1 MIGSLAVLNQIGTKG
16 CAVLNSFF
24 SFQNRIVNR
33 MVGPSPPEEDSI
45 SIWRAKILF
54 SILFSGLILG
64 SLTFFLS
71 VRLILEER
79 AWGLLIADICGF
91 IGCLA
96 LLLVPR
102 IKFAVRASLTLLTVY
117 MIGLAIILYIG
128 PLSGGHEWLFA
139 FAVLAGVLIG
149 NSAAFAAILLNTLA
163 LTIVGLLIST
173 GKIGPGFSFFQT
185 PQVMIAAGANFIL
198 LNAITA
204 FSVSALVKGLFH
216 IFEKKE
222 ALTRHLKEERCHLIE
237 TKQNLETEIKKHQ
250 ETEKALRESEEKYKD
265 IVRHAPAGIAE
276 VDLTTLRFTRVND
289 IMCEFTGYTKDEMLT
304 MDPFSLVQGK
314 HRQAVEQ
321 RLEKLFAGARSL
333 PATEYIICDK
343 KGREKSVLVNSRYFF
358 ENEAPRKMT
367 MVFHD
372 LTEIKKAEQEK
383 KDLEAQLFHSQ
394 KLESLG
400 ILAGGV
406 AHDFNNLLHAAQGR
420 ISLMGLE
427 AGLSN
432 TRKEHLNALEEIVTR
447 AANLTRQLL
456 GLARKGKYEIQP
468 LDINSLLRSTA
479 SMFGETY
486 KNVQIHEDLITGSLV
501 VEGDKNQLGQVLLNL
516 LINASQAMP
525 QGGSITLKTDA
536 VRSETLSPFISEPA
550 SGTYAKISIID
561 TGTGI
566 EESIRQK
573 IFDPFFTTKEGDH
586 GTGLG
591 LSSAYGIIKNHGG
604 LLTVDSQV
612 GLGSTF
618 SIFLPLS
625 EKKPE
630 TPQPEKSVPAPG
642 QGHILLVDDETMITD
657 IGRDFLEDM
666 GYRVSVSNGG
676 EQAIEMIKS
685 QGDTIDMVILDFT
698 MPGLDGGQV
707 FDRIRDLFPSMPVI
721 LASGHGR
728 EGVIN
733 DIMERGCRAF
743 IQKPYRFSDLSQRVR
758 EILGAKEEKK

>member
-1 MIGSLAVLNQIGTKG
+1 VLNY
-16 CAVLNSFF
+16 FF
-24 SFQNRIVNR
+24 SFQRRIVNR
-33 MVGPSPPEEDSI
+33 MVWPSSSEEDSVHQ
-45 SIWRAKILF
+45 WRAKILF
-54 SILFSGLILG
+54 SILFSGFILG
-64 SLTFFLS
+64 LLAFFSS
-71 VRLILEER
+71 VHLILEER

-91 IGCLA
+91 IVCLS

-102 IKFAVRASLTLLTVY
+102 IKFAVRASLALLTVY

-128 PLSGGHEWLFA
+128 PLGGGHEWLFA
-139 FAVLAGVLIG
+139 FSVLAGVLIG
-149 NSAAFAAILLNTLA
+149 NSAAFAAILLNALA

-173 GKIGPGFSFFQT
+173 GKIGHGFSFFQT
-185 PQVMIAAGANFIL
+185 PPVMIAAGANFIL

-204 FSVSALVKGLFH
+204 VSVSALVEGLFH

-222 ALTRHLKEERCHLIE
+222 SLTRRLEEERIHLIE
-237 TKQNLETEIKKHQ
+237 TKQTLETEIKNHQ

-276 VDLTTLRFTRVND
+276 VNLTTLRFTRVND

-358 ENEAPRKMT
+358 ENNMPRKMT

-372 LTEIKKAEQEK
+372 LTERKKAEQEK
-383 KDLEAQLFHSQ
+383 KDLEAQLFHIQ

-400 ILAGGV
+400 VLAGRV

-427 AGLSN
+427 SGLSD
-432 TRKEHLNALEEIVTR
+432 TQKEHLTALEEVVTR
-447 AANLTRQLL
+447 AASLTQQLL
-456 GLARKGKYEIQP
+456 GLARKGKYEIQA
-468 LDINSLLRSTA
+468 LDVNTLLRSTA
-479 SMFGETY
+479 SMFGRTY
-486 KNVQIHEDLITGSLV
+486 KNVQIYEDLVSGTLV

-516 LINASQAMP
+516 FINACQAMP

-536 VRSETLSPFISEPA
+536 VRGETLYTFTAKPTTGS
-550 SGTYAKISIID
+550 YAKISITD

-573 IFDPFFTTKEGDH
+573 IFDPFFTTREGDH

-591 LSSAYGIIKNHGG
+591 LASAYGIIKNHGG
-604 LLTVDSQV
+604 LLTVDSKV
-612 GLGSTF
+612 GVGSTF
-618 SIFLPLS
+618 TIFLPLS
-625 EKKPE
+625 DKMPAAAC
-630 TPQPEKSVPAPG
+630 PAKSVAVPG
-642 QGHILLVDDETMITD
+642 QGHILLVDDEKMITD
-657 IGRDFLEDM
+657 VGKDFLADI
-666 GYRVSVSNGG
+666 GYRVSVANDG
-676 EQAIEMIKS
+676 EQAIDIVKN
-685 QGDTIDMVILDFT
+685 QGNTIDLVILDFT
-698 MPGLDGGQV
+698 MPGMDGGEV
-707 FDRIRDLFPSMPVI
+707 FDHIRALYPSMSVI

-743 IQKPYRFSDLSQRVR
+743 IQKPYLFSELSRKVQ
-758 EILGAKEEKK
+758 EILGIKK